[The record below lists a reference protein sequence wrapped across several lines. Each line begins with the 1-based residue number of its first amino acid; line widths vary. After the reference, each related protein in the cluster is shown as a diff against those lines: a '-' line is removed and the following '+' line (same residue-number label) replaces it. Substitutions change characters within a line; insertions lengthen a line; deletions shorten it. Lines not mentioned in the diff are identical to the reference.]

1 MSLHVKLFDIDY
13 PLTFEE
19 SKLRQIKAHALIY
32 LRLIKKVLFTDL
44 TPNVVLMLFTSF
56 SLCQHVLHCI
66 GESKSHL
73 LIMCVSMES

>member
-1 MSLHVKLFDIDY
+1 MSYQLLNYVL
-13 PLTFEE
+13 
-19 SKLRQIKAHALIY
+19 
-32 LRLIKKVLFTDL
+32 LIKKVLFTDL